1 VLRSS
6 NKQVDTFGL
15 ADPYVCVSAI
25 SVAGSENTTHDAKIK
40 QAHAS
45 KTGQWLIKPQG
56 TTKTVKNELNPTFE
70 EDFVL
75 DSTLAT
81 QNTLAEEIRGQE
93 VVLLVSVHDWNR
105 TSSDVLMGSF
115 RIKMAA
121 NDKGRPKKQIHVLQN
136 EAGTSVTD
144 KSGTVS
150 TVVLSVTYDS
160 EASPASPAPQN
171 PPVVESTDSC
181 TKAEIVQQ
189 LAATLKAQ
197 ELSFKKLTEDLSDEL
212 KAVAEER
219 DRLKGHCQQMEKV
232 TADITERSGKEIKRL
247 KDELKDEL
255 DAILE
260 QRDAVLID
268 KLVLEKEVAKQ
279 KTDEQKANLKDQHEQ
294 ELKDQRAEE
303 HLASRCKARRLS
315 RLSDKL

>member
-56 TTKTVKNELNPTFE
+56 TTKTMKNELNPTFE

-181 TKAEIVQQ
+181 TKAELVQQ
-189 LAATLKAQ
+189 LAATAATLKAQ

-219 DRLKGHCQQMEKV
+219 DRLKGHCQQMEKE

-255 DAILE
+255 DAIL
-260 QRDAVLID
+260 
-268 KLVLEKEVAKQ
+268 
-279 KTDEQKANLKDQHEQ
+279 
-294 ELKDQRAEE
+294 
-303 HLASRCKARRLS
+303 ASRCKARCLS
-315 RLSDKL
+315 RLSDQL

>member
-1 VLRSS
+1 M
-6 NKQVDTFGL
+6 
-15 ADPYVCVSAI
+15 SAI

-56 TTKTVKNELNPTFE
+56 TTKTMKNELNPTFE

-93 VVLLVSVHDWNR
+93 EVLLVSVHDWNR

-115 RIKMAA
+115 RIKMAV

-181 TKAEIVQQ
+181 TKAELVQQ
-189 LAATLKAQ
+189 LAAAATTLKAQ

-219 DRLKGHCQQMEKV
+219 DRLKGHCQQKEKEK
-232 TADITERSGKEIKRL
+232 ADITERSGKEIKRL

-294 ELKDQRAEE
+294 ELKDQRVQDY
-303 HLASRCKARRLS
+303 LASRCRARRFS

>member
-1 VLRSS
+1 MLRSS

-56 TTKTVKNELNPTFE
+56 TTKTMKNELNPTFE

-181 TKAEIVQQ
+181 TKAELVQQ
-189 LAATLKAQ
+189 LAATAATLKAQ

-219 DRLKGHCQQMEKV
+219 DRLKGHCQQMEKE

-255 DAILE
+255 DAIL
-260 QRDAVLID
+260 
-268 KLVLEKEVAKQ
+268 
-279 KTDEQKANLKDQHEQ
+279 
-294 ELKDQRAEE
+294 
-303 HLASRCKARRLS
+303 ASRCKARCLS
-315 RLSDKL
+315 RLSDQL